1 MSQEPEPDALDPLA
15 SNTASEPLV
24 PILQLEVAQSDPVA
38 LATWHDALSNTLAV
52 EVPHDLL
59 GLWLYPTQGGAVLL
73 GPGELAADE
82 LVVPMPAPHLKP
94 EQLAQMESIVK
105 EAGYGSVACLPI
117 RFGKRDVALMLVAD
131 LRPEQYGPVQR
142 VVLQCVS
149 QRVAPMLSRIAR
161 QWKSVEAPI
170 SCQQER
176 IAGLLETLVAANQ
189 NTATPQRF
197 VATLSRGLA
206 AVLPHEH
213 IELVVSDAN
222 CRRYFR
228 LGEHSGGPLWTDPS
242 LVISGDHLDLD
253 RIFDSQPRL
262 LVGDIYE
269 DARWPRGFLTA
280 NEPAG
285 ADIRGVVGACVS
297 MSGGAKAY
305 LWIGSVGPE
314 LYGEQDAELLELL
327 AGLITPQ
334 VEAFLRTREPAA
346 EPAASPPQ
354 PSQTQTS
361 HSPPTLPQPGHTQE
375 SCHAELLFRIAGL
388 LATTT
393 DPAVA
398 TQLIAAEAAMA
409 LPFDKLTFVL
419 RMTQTDRVILVEPGE
434 RRPLASL
441 PLVSVGESALALT
454 LRGNLPCAFA
464 HQNGES
470 RMVVPLRVAGRV
482 HGAMIFSA
490 TAPNALTE
498 HHVVTAQHLADIVA
512 AHLELFRRVAL
523 QPRPSAPTNKRAAL
537 RRPTVS

>member
-1 MSQEPEPDALDPLA
+1 MSQESESDALDPLA

-24 PILQLEVAQSDPVA
+24 PILHLEVAQSDPVA
-38 LATWHDALSNTLAV
+38 LATWLDALSNTLAV

-73 GPGELAADE
+73 GPSELAADD
-82 LVVPMPAPHLKP
+82 LAVPVPSPHLKP
-94 EQLAQMESIVK
+94 EQLTQVESIVLG
-105 EAGYGSVACLPI
+105 AGYGSVACLPI
-117 RFGKRDVALMLVAD
+117 RFGRRDVALMLVAD
-131 LRPEQYGPVQR
+131 LRPDQYGPVPR

-149 QRVAPMLSRIAR
+149 QQVAPMLGRIAR
-161 QWKSVEAPI
+161 QWKPVEAPT
-170 SCQQER
+170 SRQQER
-176 IAGLLETLVAANQ
+176 IAGLLETLVTANQ
-189 NTATPQRF
+189 NAATPQRF
-197 VATLSRGLA
+197 VTTISRGL
-206 AVLPHEH
+206 VSFLPHEH
-213 IELVVSDAN
+213 IELVVSDADHE
-222 CRRYFR
+222 RYFR
-228 LGEHSGGPLWTDPS
+228 LGEHPGGRLWTDPS
-242 LVISGDHLDLD
+242 LVISAEHLNLD
-253 RIFDSQPRL
+253 RIFESQTRL

-280 NEPAG
+280 NEAG
-285 ADIRGVVGACVS
+285 ADVRGLVGACVGLT
-297 MSGGAKAY
+297 GGIKAY
-305 LWIGSVGPE
+305 LWVGSVGPE
-314 LYGEQDAELLELL
+314 LYGEDDAELLGLL

-334 VEAFLRTREPAA
+334 VEAFLRAGEPAA
-346 EPAASPPQ
+346 EPVTPTPQ
-354 PSQTQTS
+354 PSLPPS
-361 HSPPTLPQPGHTQE
+361 SPSSSPSGI
-375 SCHAELLFRIAGL
+375 SHAELLFRIAGL

-398 TQLIAAEAAMA
+398 TQLIAAEAATA

-470 RMVVPLRVAGRV
+470 RMVVPLRVAGRI

-498 HHVVTAQHLADIVA
+498 QHVVTAQHLADIVA
-512 AHLELFRRVAL
+512 AHLEL
-523 QPRPSAPTNKRAAL
+523 L
-537 RRPTVS
+537 RRTAMVPQPSIPRWRKADRTGASRDLTS

>member
-1 MSQEPEPDALDPLA
+1 M
-15 SNTASEPLV
+15 
-24 PILQLEVAQSDPVA
+24 PILHLEVAQSDPVA

-59 GLWLYPTQGGAVLL
+59 GLWLYPTQGGVVLL
-73 GPGELAADE
+73 GPDELAKDD
-82 LVVPMPAPHLKP
+82 LVVPVPSPHLKP
-94 EQLAQMESIVK
+94 EQLGQLESIVLK
-105 EAGYGSVACLPI
+105 AGYGSVACLPI
-117 RFGKRDVALMLVAD
+117 RFGKRDVALMLVAA
-131 LRPEQYGPVQR
+131 LRPDQYGPVPR

-149 QRVAPMLSRIAR
+149 QQVASMLGRIAR
-161 QWKSVEAPI
+161 QWKSAEV
-170 SCQQER
+170 STSRHQEH
-176 IAGLLETLVAANQ
+176 IARLLETLVTANQ

-197 VATLSRGLA
+197 VTTISRGLA
-206 AVLPHEH
+206 SFLPHEH
-213 IELVVSDAN
+213 IELVVSDVN
-222 CRRYFR
+222 SKRYFR
-228 LGEHSGGPLWTDPS
+228 LGEHPGGPLWTDPS
-242 LVISGDHLDLD
+242 LVISAEHLDLGG
-253 RIFDSQPRL
+253 IFESQTRL

-280 NEPAG
+280 NEAG
-285 ADIRGVVGACVS
+285 ADIRGLVGACVNLP
-297 MSGGAKAY
+297 SGSKAY

-314 LYGEQDAELLELL
+314 LYGEEDADLLGLL

-334 VEAFLRTREPAA
+334 VEAFLRAGEPAA
-346 EPAASPPQ
+346 ERVATAPL
-354 PSQTQTS
+354 PSLP
-361 HSPPTLPQPGHTQE
+361 HPTHHG
-375 SCHAELLFRIAGL
+375 SSHAELLFRIAGL

-398 TQLIAAEAAMA
+398 TQLIAAEAATA

-441 PLVSVGESALALT
+441 PLVSIGESALALT

-470 RMVVPLRVAGRV
+470 RMVVPLRVAGRI

-498 HHVVTAQHLADIVA
+498 QHVLTAQHLADIVA
-512 AHLELFRRVAL
+512 AHLEL
-523 QPRPSAPTNKRAAL
+523 L
-537 RRPTVS
+537 RRTAMVPQPSIPRWRKADRAGTSRDLTS